1 MLNFGSPVSLSN
13 VYGHCVN
20 VSEMPVLIPCCSF
33 DPFWSTVFH
42 ASVVGV
48 QQATAIFFS
57 RWKHSVL
64 YVILCYECML
74 SHIWRLFSLAQ

>member
-1 MLNFGSPVSLSN
+1 M
-13 VYGHCVN
+13 
-20 VSEMPVLIPCCSF
+20 LIPCCSF

-57 RWKHSVL
+57 RWKHSPVL

-74 SHIWRLFSLAQ
+74 SHIWRLFSLAH